1 MRGRIRT
8 QLYRW
13 LAPAAGLLL
22 CAAPAAAA
30 YRLDVGDVLEIAVAG
45 MPELQRRLAVQLD
58 GTISFPMLGT
68 LVVLGLTPSEAQA
81 RIQAGLA
88 AKIVRQ
94 RTPDGRETAATID
107 PSDVTAAVVEYRPIY
122 VSGDV
127 TKPGEH
133 PYRPL
138 MTAHQAIAISGGYD
152 VGLASVNNPFLLVAD
167 LRADYETSSI
177 EMVKQQIRVARVKA
191 ELDGKDQIDQ
201 AILLNA
207 PVARSTAAEIMR
219 TAVEELK
226 TRLTDYGREK
236 AYLQRGMAQADA
248 QIGVLTEQ
256 VKKEE
261 EGVQADSEE
270 LERALDLF
278 KKGTLLSQRV
288 TDDRRAVL
296 LSSTRKLQTEA
307 SLMQVRKQQGDLARQ
322 LEKLDDQR
330 RIALLQEM
338 QDASVKLGEARSKLG
353 IAEEKLQYAATI
365 KSQLTSGKARP
376 RITVLRKEG
385 ANWQTLAGA
394 DEEFELQP
402 GDVVEVTLRREAGEA
417 DVR

>member
-1 MRGRIRT
+1 MRGRMRT

-22 CAAPAAAA
+22 CAVPAAAA
-30 YRLDVGDVLEIAVAG
+30 YHLDAGDVLEIAVAG
-45 MPELQRRLAVQLD
+45 MPELQRRIPVQLD
-58 GTISFPMLGT
+58 GTITFPMLGT

-94 RTPDGRETAATID
+94 RTPDGRETAMTID

-122 VSGDV
+122 VNGDV

-138 MTAHQAIAISGGYD
+138 MTAHQAIAVSGGYD
-152 VGLASVNNPFLLVAD
+152 VGQASVNNPFLQVAD
-167 LRADYETSSI
+167 LKADYETFSI
-177 EMVKQQIRVARVKA
+177 EMVKEQIRVARVKA
-191 ELDGKDQIDQ
+191 ELDGKDQVDQ
-201 AILLNA
+201 AILLNT
-207 PVARSTAAEIMR
+207 PVSRSVVAEILR
-219 TAVEELK
+219 TATEELK
-226 TRLTDYGREK
+226 TRLADYGREK

-256 VKKEE
+256 VAKEE
-261 EGVQADSEE
+261 EGVQADAEE
-270 LERALDLF
+270 LQRALELF

-288 TDDRRAVL
+288 TDARRAVL
-296 LSSTRKLQTEA
+296 LSSTRKLQTAA

-330 RIALLQEM
+330 RIALLQEL
-338 QDASVKLGEARSKLG
+338 QDASVKLGEVRSKLRV
-353 IAEEKLQYAATI
+353 AEEKLQYAASV
-365 KSQLTSGKARP
+365 KSQLIGGKAQP

-385 ANWQTLAGA
+385 KNWQNLPA

-402 GDVVEVTLRREAGEA
+402 GDVVEVALRREESLAFT
-417 DVR
+417 R